1 MKHRPSFRIRP
12 LGNTL
17 SVPGWGKLFAAA
29 YLVPTQYA
37 GLVMQHHGYTEA
49 VFVLSKLE
57 PWRLGMWSD
66 LLIAFLIFLPALI
79 LGAVEWLTHLQ

>member
-1 MKHRPSFRIRP
+1 
-12 LGNTL
+12 
-17 SVPGWGKLFAAA
+17 
-29 YLVPTQYA
+29 
-37 GLVMQHHGYTEA
+37 MQHHGYTEA